1 MCVWCVGVHRKINI
15 VCAQD
20 PARSAQDPALLLG
33 STLYLVN
40 GGPPQLLSFAWVSLE
55 ELRSLKQENARRPPV
70 ERWRQCAEARPDGA
84 TLSDDELQWAEL
96 WDGLHAALREIHAA
110 HAPPGAASDAAASAA
125 RLGLPDKSARN
136 ALATVRGSVR
146 RAHGLLFSVLTLLLS
161 PCLSSVRH
169 R

>member
-15 VCAQD
+15 VCAQDPARKCAQD

-55 ELRSLKQENARRPPV
+55 ELRSLQQENARRPPV
-70 ERWRQCAEARPDGA
+70 ERWRQCAEARPDGV

-125 RLGLPDKSARN
+125 PRLVSKKCPRYG
-136 ALATVRGSVR
+136 TW
-146 RAHGLLFSVLTLLLS
+146 
-161 PCLSSVRH
+161 
-169 R
+169 